1 MVDRTDESDSGTEND
16 PDTGQ
21 GEQHRKEADAMST
34 TTTET
39 TTEKAAATTE
49 DVNPESRNP
58 ESDKAPESTDSGA
71 TASETST
78 GGSTGGSSRWTNRSF
93 STRSILVTLA
103 VVAAIAVIAVLSW
116 QLVAAR
122 SEVDDLNAASADR
135 TKAEQVALD
144 YATGAAQMSFENP
157 DDWRSRLTKGTTP
170 ELGDRLDKASTSM
183 EQLIKPLQWS
193 STAQPIS
200 AKVESE
206 SGGVYQVQAFVNV
219 FTKNAQAPDG
229 IESTATYKMTID
241 KNNDWV
247 ITDISGIGSNLG
259 GQAAPK

>member
-1 MVDRTDESDSGTEND
+1 
-16 PDTGQ
+16 
-21 GEQHRKEADAMST
+21 MST

-39 TTEKAAATTE
+39 TTEKTAATTE
-49 DVNPESRNP
+49 DVNP

-71 TASETST
+71 AASEP
-78 GGSTGGSSRWTNRSF
+78 STGGSSRWTNRSF

>member
-1 MVDRTDESDSGTEND
+1 
-16 PDTGQ
+16 
-21 GEQHRKEADAMST
+21 MST

-39 TTEKAAATTE
+39 TTEKTAATTE
-49 DVNPESRNP
+49 EVNPEFGDS
-58 ESDKAPESTDSGA
+58 ESDNSEFDKSPASTDSGA
-71 TASETST
+71 AANETST
-78 GGSTGGSSRWTNRSF
+78 GGSTVGSSSGSNRWTNRSF

-144 YATGAAQMSFENP
+144 YATGAARMSFENP